1 MAERWIIDAGQP
13 LVLPL
18 TPRDGTVQV
27 TEQQTPVPPPRTQF
41 AQRPEGSLPTS
52 REVENRTV
60 TIRVAITDAHDA
72 WAAVDHDFGSGAPS
86 EREGEGD
93 LPGWRGSVRHATGGS
108 TADAAVSDLL
118 GTVGALRPSAGT
130 RKAITG
136 TATRV
141 LASGERIIFD
151 VLDATVDGPAWD
163 SAYYAGRLAI
173 VTITMTCLP
182 FGRSPERLLG
192 TKTLPAPPASRPS
205 GVRAERF
212 LVLDDL
218 QVPGDVPA
226 LARLELSGATLGQ
239 KSVLFATDR
248 PDARSRTVGL
258 QLDAESLDRPTGATL
273 RPSTLTAMAP
283 NSVVRAAF
291 GLNVPATWE
300 PQVFLRRGGTPLDVR
315 GNHRVFCRVFADGA
329 NPVTLR
335 LRWAAGAR
343 EGGLTEN
350 PEVTSASAGGR
361 AWQLL
366 DLGVVSI
373 PEGGMLD
380 GVLERRTPLNAETVT
395 DVLLLVPTDCSA
407 VLTASGA
414 ATPQDVSHADPLT
427 GSGDVANSTAV
438 PGGLW
443 TSTGTGPALVRG
455 STGATRTVAFGQW
468 RSWTL
473 PAPNAALEATCSAL
487 LPITD
492 SNNTAQVP
500 VMVVIGNPAGIAALM
515 AGTPNPVSTAWA
527 IGAGFLRYF
536 AVVEPMVWTV
546 SGGTYQATRTHKQKG
561 ATPTSPTYLSIRYDG
576 AESIAA
582 SYTTPE
588 WSHQW
593 AGSIPAPLGSDIRTG
608 IVSSGAS
615 TLAVPPGAATVEFRS
630 FVVYGRGDLVADQA
644 LYPTKTATI
653 ASSGSTRTTADDFSG
668 LIASHEGDR
677 PVLPPSGRE
686 RRPVRVTLGALR
698 SPLAGQVDSTISPI
712 SGKVYATP
720 RWLQVPD
727 GS

>member
-1 MAERWIIDAGQP
+1 M
-13 LVLPL
+13 
-18 TPRDGTVQV
+18 
-27 TEQQTPVPPPRTQF
+27 
-41 AQRPEGSLPTS
+41 
-52 REVENRTV
+52 
-60 TIRVAITDAHDA
+60 
-72 WAAVDHDFGSGAPS
+72 
-86 EREGEGD
+86 
-93 LPGWRGSVRHATGGS
+93 RHATGGS

-205 GVRAERF
+205 SVRAERF

-273 RPSTLTAMAP
+273 RPSTLAAMAP
-283 NSVVRAAF
+283 NSVVRTAF
-291 GLNVPATWE
+291 GMNVPATWE

-329 NPVTLR
+329 NPVTMR

-414 ATPQDVSHADPLT
+414 ATPRTSRTPIRSPVAAMSPTAPRFPAVSGRP
-427 GSGDVANSTAV
+427 
-438 PGGLW
+438 
-443 TSTGTGPALVRG
+443 PAPARP
-455 STGATRTVAFGQW
+455 SSAARRERAARW
-468 RSWTL
+468 RS
-473 PAPNAALEATCSAL
+473 
-487 LPITD
+487 D
-492 SNNTAQVP
+492 
-500 VMVVIGNPAGIAALM
+500 
-515 AGTPNPVSTAWA
+515 
-527 IGAGFLRYF
+527 
-536 AVVEPMVWTV
+536 
-546 SGGTYQATRTHKQKG
+546 SGGRGRCRRRARRSKPPARRCCRSPTAT
-561 ATPTSPTYLSIRYDG
+561 TSPR
-576 AESIAA
+576 
-582 SYTTPE
+582 
-588 WSHQW
+588 
-593 AGSIPAPLGSDIRTG
+593 
-608 IVSSGAS
+608 
-615 TLAVPPGAATVEFRS
+615 F
-630 FVVYGRGDLVADQA
+630 
-644 LYPTKTATI
+644 
-653 ASSGSTRTTADDFSG
+653 
-668 LIASHEGDR
+668 
-677 PVLPPSGRE
+677 PS
-686 RRPVRVTLGALR
+686 
-698 SPLAGQVDSTISPI
+698 
-712 SGKVYATP
+712 
-720 RWLQVPD
+720 WW
-727 GS
+727 